1 MVGRDCDICLR
12 ATDHPEFDAWR
23 WNEYWVP
30 LDAVIEFKRDV
41 YQLALTELSRFLRRP
56 AQRADKP
63 RGPRPLRYPRI
74 VEPQPFQSL
83 TIVDTSVVCSEVEVG
98 ASTLDE
104 TSPPLLVG
112 K

>member
-1 MVGRDCDICLR
+1 M
-12 ATDHPEFDAWR
+12 
-23 WNEYWVP
+23 
-30 LDAVIEFKRDV
+30 VIEFKRDV

-63 RGPRPLRYPRI
+63 QGPRPSSRYPRVI
-74 VEPQPFQSL
+74 GTQSQQTL
-83 TIVDTSVVCSEVEVG
+83 TIVDTSVVCSEIEVE

-104 TSPPLLVG
+104 MPPRVIVG